1 MALKQ
6 LNMGNVLMNL
16 YATEKKKTFNP
27 IRFVPRPY
35 QKELDKRIEEEYK
48 KNDGQKKPIFIS
60 WSRRIGKDQWAFS
73 RAVECCINIPNFR
86 VMYIFPTAKQGRKN
100 ILEGIT
106 IDGQRW
112 IESVVDPQVIKTT
125 KTGSLYFNDG
135 SIKFKNGSMID
146 IYGDDADTILGSN
159 LNMLIISEAA
169 VVRESTF
176 DYLLPSTRKVNGEI
190 ICISTPRLNSWFNR
204 KFLNPEADIIKSII
218 TAYDAIDN
226 DGNRIYTDK
235 ELEVIKTLM
244 SEEQF
249 ASDYM
254 CDMTAFNELS
264 IYGKSLKKATWI
276 DMPIIEHKP
285 IFVSFDLGISDNTA
299 MTFAI
304 FDEDNKIKIIHQHRN
319 REKPTQYYIDYI
331 KQFCMRYRMPQQM
344 IEIILPQ
351 DGGSQMDYI
360 RYLASRSE
368 VYRAA
373 GFKVTVLNHISVL
386 RAIEITRTGIENG
399 DIQFVNNIEVRQ
411 FTDVLKSYEWKVAVT
426 GEPIL
431 VPKHGSGFSASNDAD
446 SLEYLAIYFL
456 YEKYRKVHSFD
467 SGVVF
472 TK

>member
-1 MALKQ
+1 
-6 LNMGNVLMNL
+6 
-16 YATEKKKTFNP
+16 
-27 IRFVPRPY
+27 
-35 QKELDKRIEEEYK
+35 
-48 KNDGQKKPIFIS
+48 
-60 WSRRIGKDQWAFS
+60 
-73 RAVECCINIPNFR
+73 
-86 VMYIFPTAKQGRKN
+86 
-100 ILEGIT
+100 
-106 IDGQRW
+106 
-112 IESVVDPQVIKTT
+112 
-125 KTGSLYFNDG
+125 
-135 SIKFKNGSMID
+135 
-146 IYGDDADTILGSN
+146 
-159 LNMLIISEAA
+159 MLIISEAA
-169 VVRESTF
+169 MVKESTF

-204 KFLNPEADIIKSII
+204 KFLNPEADIIKSIV

-226 DGNRIYTDK
+226 DGSRIYTDE
-235 ELEVIKTLM
+235 ELETIKTLM

-249 ASDYM
+249 ASEYM

-304 FDEDNKIKIIHQHRN
+304 FDEDNKVKIIHQHRN

-331 KQFCMRYRMPQQM
+331 KQFCMKYRIPQQM

-399 DIQFVNNIEVRQ
+399 DIQFVNNMEVRQ

-456 YEKYRKVHSFD
+456 YEKYRKTHSFD
-467 SGVVF
+467 SGVIF